1 MKEQAKRIEDKII
14 HWRRELHKIPEVGL
28 ELPKTSQY
36 IQRQLEKMGVGYRT
50 LLNGNAIVAILT
62 GKKKGEGKVFAI
74 RADIDALPIKEE
86 TGLDFASTNENMHA
100 CGHDGHAAILLG
112 AVELLKDKD
121 EDISGT
127 ILFLFQPGEEY
138 PGGAKPMIDAGA
150 LSPMPDA
157 IIGLHAG
164 NLCGE
169 VTGDSIGIGK
179 GAIMASMDRFFI
191 KIVGKGAHGASPHQ
205 SIDPI
210 SIAAEVISALQ
221 RIVSRELAPTNT
233 AVVSVTR
240 IQGGFN
246 QNIIPGEV
254 ELEGTV
260 RALDEETRRFIAL
273 RIEEITTHICAAH
286 RAEAIVE
293 YDDRYP
299 PVIVD
304 EQITEL
310 FAASAKKIVGEDRIV
325 HIQKPLMGGEDMAFF
340 LREVPGTF
348 FFLST
353 PGVIDGEVYPHH
365 HPKFDL
371 KENQLWIGS
380 ALFAQMALD
389 FLQ

>member
-310 FAASAKKIVGEDRIV
+310 FAVSAKKNCG
-325 HIQKPLMGGEDMAFF
+325 
-340 LREVPGTF
+340 
-348 FFLST
+348 
-353 PGVIDGEVYPHH
+353 
-365 HPKFDL
+365 
-371 KENQLWIGS
+371 
-380 ALFAQMALD
+380 
-389 FLQ
+389 